1 MISSESF
8 FRLLSREDVYDTVSK
23 SNCEVI
29 LRPLISND
37 NINATWLLRFI
48 EDINFEPTKDI
59 IRGKDRIK
67 LEMESAKA
75 IQEYEFSSNP
85 DIRRVEKKLRS
96 VGRIL
101 SNSGVDVES
110 LFKKYD
116 MRNSGMIRKSDF
128 IDVLSKSG
136 LYILEKGSNI
146 ESRTADSVHAKQK
159 FQIQKIKGISCG
171 VQLRSNQVAFS
182 HDSKSLEEFDD
193 HSESISL
200 INWYRQGQKR
210 LLLQRIL
217 SHSLATSINIHPR

>member
-1 MISSESF
+1 
-8 FRLLSREDVYDTVSK
+8 
-23 SNCEVI
+23 
-29 LRPLISND
+29 
-37 NINATWLLRFI
+37 
-48 EDINFEPTKDI
+48 
-59 IRGKDRIK
+59 
-67 LEMESAKA
+67 MESAKA